1 MDEETVE
8 TLGLPYDEKKEE
20 AEEIPEE
27 TELDAETIN
36 NLGGLS
42 VVPETIRK
50 EYEEAKKSYDLSF
63 KNTLN
68 QIQKARDLLLS
79 QPTELS
85 RREYL
90 QKLGSSLTQTR
101 KPTDPR
107 FYERRNLYTFLRD
120 VGEFGSSQKEAER
133 KAKFEQQQ
141 KLLEL
146 DELAAKYD
154 QDRDYKRLQ
163 LASELIG
170 KYKPAAVKED
180 EITRLQ
186 NSRDQLLQQRKAL
199 DPRDPNY
206 LNLSKRIQELDKRI
220 GYLGGERAE
229 KDGAELSVGEKALDK
244 KIGEEYANWVV
255 GGGAV
260 QSASRISRI
269 NDVVSKLG
277 KKDDISGAVVGFT
290 LENLPTIASAIYPDA
305 QDAKDVVE
313 SVVQTD
319 LRAILGGQFAQKEG
333 EALIKRAYN
342 PRLSEEKNARRLK
355 LLSLQM
361 QMVSDE
367 KNRAMTYFGEKGTIK
382 GYTFRP
388 FTANDF
394 LTEDQLE
401 RLDRGESPEQ
411 ILGLSKPETR
421 PASGGKPSGSSGK
434 PDVSGRKPAVDPV
447 EEARKELAR
456 RREAQQGKGG

>member
-1 MDEETVE
+1 MDKETAAL
-8 TLGLPYDEKKEE
+8 LGLPYDEEDIAADEE
-20 AEEIPEE
+20 AVDETALSAEPTDEIGGLAAVPEE
-27 TELDAETIN
+27 
-36 NLGGLS
+36 
-42 VVPETIRK
+42 VQK
-50 EYEEAKKSYDLSF
+50 EYAEAKKAYGLSSQ
-63 KNTLN
+63 NALN
-68 QIQKARDLLLS
+68 QIQKARDLLLA

-85 RREYL
+85 RSQYL
-90 QKLGSSLTQTR
+90 QGLGAALTQPR

-120 VGEFGSSQKEAER
+120 VGEFGAAQKEAER
-133 KAKFEQQQ
+133 KAKLAQQEG
-141 KLLEL
+141 LLKI
-146 DELAAKYD
+146 DELAAKYG
-154 QDRDYKRLQ
+154 QERDYRRLQ
-163 LASELIG
+163 LASQLMG
-170 KYKPAAVKED
+170 KYKPAAGKED

-186 NSRDQLLQQRKAL
+186 NSRDQLFQQRTAL

-220 GYLGGERAE
+220 GYLGGERQE
-229 KDGAELSVGEKALDK
+229 KPGEEFSVGEKALDK

-290 LENLPTIASAIYPDA
+290 LENLPTVASVLYPDA

-342 PRLSEEKNARRLK
+342 PRLDEEKNARRLK
-355 LLSLQM
+355 LLTLQM
-361 QMVSDE
+361 QMVNDE
-367 KNRAMTYFGEKGTIK
+367 KNRAMSYFGEKGTIK

-401 RLDRGESPEQ
+401 RLDKGESPED
-411 ILGLSKPETR
+411 ILGMTR
-421 PASGGKPSGSSGK
+421 PAAKPEA
-434 PDVSGRKPAVDPV
+434 KPAAPKPGDEKPKKTYKKRIKRGDKFIEIEV
-447 EEARKELAR
+447 EE
-456 RREAQQGKGG
+456 

>member
-1 MDEETVE
+1 MDRETAAL
-8 TLGLPYDEKKEE
+8 LGLPYEEEDVLSEEE
-20 AEEIPEE
+20 ASEEE
-27 TELDAETIN
+27 TLETAPSDE
-36 NLGGLS
+36 LGGLS
-42 VVPETIRK
+42 VVPESVRK
-50 EYEEAKKSYDLSF
+50 EYEEAKEAYGLSSQSA
-63 KNTLN
+63 LN
-68 QIQKARDLLLS
+68 QIQKARDLLLA

-85 RREYL
+85 RKQYL
-90 QKLGSSLTQTR
+90 QQLGSTLTQTR

-120 VGEFGSSQKEAER
+120 VGEFGSAQEEAEK
-133 KAKFEQQQ
+133 KAKLAQQEG
-141 KLLEL
+141 LLKL
-146 DELAAKYD
+146 DEMAAKYG
-154 QDRDYKRLQ
+154 QDRDYRRLQ
-163 LASELIG
+163 LASQLMG
-170 KYKPAAVKED
+170 KYKPAATKED

-186 NSRDQLLQQRKAL
+186 NSRDQLIQQRTAL

-220 GYLGGERAE
+220 GYLGGERQE
-229 KDGAELSVGEKALDK
+229 KPGEELSVGEKALDK
-244 KIGEEYANWVV
+244 KVGEEYANWVV

-269 NDVVSKLG
+269 NDVISKLG

-290 LENLPTIASAIYPDA
+290 LDNLPTLASVLYPDA

-342 PRLSEEKNARRLK
+342 PRLDEAKNARRLQ
-355 LLSLQM
+355 LLTLQM
-361 QMVSDE
+361 QMVNEE
-367 KNRAMTYFGEKGTIK
+367 KNRAMEYFGEKGTIK

-394 LTEDQLE
+394 LTEDQLS
-401 RLDRGESPEQ
+401 RLDAGETPEQ
-411 ILGLSKPETR
+411 ILGIARPAAKPE
-421 PASGGKPSGSSGK
+421 A
-434 PDVSGRKPAVDPV
+434 KPAAPKPGEQKPKKKYKKRIKRGDSFIEIEV
-447 EEARKELAR
+447 EE
-456 RREAQQGKGG
+456 